1 MRKLSELYQAI
12 LNKQL
17 YAAIL
22 IGIVCLSVHGVTLLN
37 DYNLDDNLVTQNHRL
52 TSKGISAIPEIYRS
66 PYYQDDMGYSYGY
79 RPTTLASFAIEKS
92 LFGESA
98 LVSHTINL
106 ALYLATCLLIFFLIK
121 RIFPDKVDMALFA
134 ALLFTVHP
142 IHTEVVAS
150 IKNRDEI
157 LALLFMLL
165 AFWSF
170 FSSKAKDSLVKKII
184 ILTSGVMLIGLSVSS
199 KLSAASI
206 LILLPL
212 VLNKTFQLPFRIIA
226 YLSVVFIVDGLIS
239 KRSNNSFI
247 HPALFA
253 LTLSLIDVASSKT
266 FITLI
271 ISRALRLGRNTRV
284 TISQKNMRLKS
295 FTRECITHFRKRLR
309 VIFVECRKSIFKFI
323 STATRLVW
331 TTIFP
336 PNVGRTIF
344 HLSVEVPSILIILV
358 LFFAG
363 GLPSVLMLLISWKL
377 TALLPKKIQSW
388 VLNNGIIVML
398 VALVFAEEVVLV
410 PFLLPI
416 ILFKNYLSTDRSSF
430 KLRQGFSLLI
440 IGLILASID
449 LLVLA
454 LADGG
459 GFVDGI
465 LFAIYSLTLVTTLV
479 FKTNTHYA
487 VRTNII
493 FQIGLSILSFLV
505 GFLIFPQA
513 GFYLLITQ
521 IGPIIILTLMV
532 ASLSSYRLPTQL
544 KTVSIK
550 LILVVIIFAH
560 LMPGIMLAKQAIFE
574 VYIPDMIFTT
584 TTRVGDEIY
593 DSSEDLTLLSK
604 KIASEGKLTLKNY
617 EERWIIPF
625 QKNWNR
631 TVANSTSPVKFDSQ
645 YVESTVKQLKT
656 ISADVGRPLDF
667 TENPISP
674 FASFPVKLGLAI
686 TNTSRILANL
696 IVPVELSFYY
706 GFNEI
711 WVTNLLETPTIII
724 LLFLLGITLTG
735 IFMVFSGNAIA
746 GIALLMTLICIVPFS
761 GIVEPLPGIYAPRF
775 SYVASFFFCIS
786 ITDLFSSWSLI
797 FWNKSKVLLYSARFS
812 AFIILIVI
820 GLFSANRNMDWKN
833 KLTLMTKDIKS
844 VPNSAQ
850 ANNLLAHAIM
860 ENVFVDNTF
869 SNNESGSVKQA
880 AKHFARATTIYP
892 FFFNAWVDLAKVNSL
907 LGNQDLA
914 LKANIRAFNIDDTYS
929 PVIASIA
936 ETYES
941 LGDTENAIFYY
952 QKYVNAA
959 PQNFVAYDNLARIL
973 FQEKRYLES
982 AEVCEAYLKLDPSNP
997 GFRQNLSIL
1006 QNLLND
1012 SSTLDGLEDEL

>member
-1 MRKLSELYQAI
+1 
-12 LNKQL
+12 
-17 YAAIL
+17 
-22 IGIVCLSVHGVTLLN
+22 VHGVTLLN

-52 TSKGISAIPEIYRS
+52 TSKGISAIPEIYGS

-98 LVSHTINL
+98 LVSHTVNL

-121 RIFPDKVDMALFA
+121 RIFPDKVDVALFA
-134 ALLFTVHP
+134 ALLFTMHP

-165 AFWSF
+165 AFWNF
-170 FSSKAKDSLVKKII
+170 FGSKTNDSLVKKII
-184 ILTSGVMLIGLSVSS
+184 VLISGIILIGLSVSS

-212 VLNKTFQLPFRIIA
+212 ALNKTFQLPFRIIV
-226 YLSVVFIVDGLIS
+226 YLSVVFIVDSLIS
-239 KRSNNSFI
+239 HRSNNSFI

-253 LTLSLIDVASSKT
+253 LTLTLIDVATSKDLRT
-266 FITLI
+266 TI
-271 ISRALRLGRNTRV
+271 ISEVLRLGGNAGRFRSNTLIR
-284 TISQKNMRLKS
+284 ISKKSIRLKS
-295 FTRECITHFRKRLR
+295 FARGYIILVSSSLR
-309 VIFVECRKSIFKFI
+309 VLFIQIKQSIFRLT
-323 STATRLVW
+323 STTFQAAW
-331 TTIFP
+331 STILP
-336 PNVGRTIF
+336 PNVGSTVFLLPFEIPSVIIIPILLIF
-344 HLSVEVPSILIILV
+344 
-358 LFFAG
+358 G
-363 GLPSVLMLLISWKL
+363 GLPSVLVLLASLKL
-377 TALLPKKIQSW
+377 TALLPRKFRNWI
-388 VLNNGIIVML
+388 LENGVILML
-398 VALVFAEEVVLV
+398 ALAFTEVEVLV
-410 PFLLPI
+410 PFVLPF
-416 ILFKNYLSTDRSSF
+416 ILFKNYLHPRESNPNF
-430 KLRQGFSLLI
+430 RQGLSLLI
-440 IGLILASID
+440 VGLILSSID
-449 LLVLA
+449 LLVWTPAVSDPPSDNDLVA
-454 LADGG
+454 SGIG
-459 GFVDGI
+459 IIIYGFTLI
-465 LFAIYSLTLVTTLV
+465 SSLI
-479 FKTNTHYA
+479 FKVARHFSL
-487 VRTNII
+487 RKHLI
-493 FQIGLSILSFLV
+493 FQLGVSVL
-505 GFLIFPQA
+505 GFLAFFLIAPQA
-513 GFYLLITQ
+513 GDLIIITQ
-521 IGPIIILTLMV
+521 IGPIIILTLMA

-584 TTRVGDEIY
+584 TTRVGDEIH

-604 KIASEGKLTLKNY
+604 KITSEGKLTLKNY
-617 EERWIIPF
+617 EERWTIPF
-625 QKNWNR
+625 QQSWNR
-631 TVANSTSPVKFDSQ
+631 TVANSTYPVKFDSQ

-724 LLFLLGITLTG
+724 LLFLLEISLTG

-746 GIALLMTLICIVPFS
+746 GITLLMTLICIVPFS

-775 SYVASFFFCIS
+775 GYVASFFFCIA
-786 ITDLFSSWSLI
+786 ITELFSSWRLI

-869 SNNESGSVKQA
+869 SNNELGSVKQA
-880 AKHFARATTIYP
+880 AKHFARATAIYP

-907 LGNQDLA
+907 LGNQGLA